1 MKFVLHHARHHAPKV
16 LRFALSGGLGACVD
30 FSSLFLLTAVLHVA
44 AQYAVVLSSL
54 PALLVVFFMN
64 KYVTFGSHA
73 KHGNVGSQAI
83 KFVLVYAAAFLW
95 NSGLSLVFLSAG
107 ATAFLAKFLAIG
119 CVALWNY
126 ILLHSFVFRG
136 SKA

>member
-1 MKFVLHHARHHAPKV
+1 MRFVIHHARRHAPKA

-30 FSSLFLLTAVLHVA
+30 FSALFVLTKVLFVA
-44 AQYAVVLSSL
+44 PQYAVVLSSL
-54 PALLVVFFMN
+54 PALLLVFCMN
-64 KYVTFGSHA
+64 KYVTFGDQA
-73 KHGNVGSQAI
+73 KQGKVGAQAV

-107 ATAFLAKFLAIG
+107 ASAFLSKFLAIG